1 MRNRNIQIKFRM
13 NEEEYQSL
21 QNKIQESGQTQQ
33 SFIINALAGATI
45 ASREEIEILKE
56 LNRSFSELLR
66 QIKGMATNVNQMA
79 HIANGRGE
87 VPTLNRLEAI
97 GVRIEQFRK
106 EAEEVWQLTR
116 QLISQQNHMEL

>member
-1 MRNRNIQIKFRM
+1 M

-116 QLISQQNHMEL
+116 QLISQQNHMEP

>member
-1 MRNRNIQIKFRM
+1 
-13 NEEEYQSL
+13 
-21 QNKIQESGQTQQ
+21 
-33 SFIINALAGATI
+33 
-45 ASREEIEILKE
+45 
-56 LNRSFSELLR
+56 
-66 QIKGMATNVNQMA
+66 MATNVNQMA

-116 QLISQQNHMEL
+116 QLISQQNHMGL